1 MEFNYYYGN
10 QADQFSFIR
19 IPRVLLVDPL
29 FEPLTIQAKLLY
41 GVLLDRMG
49 VSMRNGWF
57 DEKNRVYIIYQIS
70 EIQTDLG
77 FSKKK
82 SIDYLTELEQFGLV
96 EKKRRGRGLPSIL
109 YVKSF
114 MVPGLEARSAETDTS
129 TSDTKDLRS
138 VEMGTSASDAF
149 ASRSAEIVTSRPEEI
164 MDLGGKNTENTAFSA
179 ISEESRSAEID
190 TSTDL
195 KVLRGSQID
204 TSRGSQIALLEVPK
218 STPLKN
224 YNNINY
230 TNESYNKSNHISSAT
245 GSDEDEMRKMH
256 AYAELIA
263 ENMDLE
269 SLKQNHIYDADLL
282 DGIYDLVLEVALC
295 KSATMVI
302 ASNEYPTELVRSKF
316 LTEDMADTAEHMV
329 WMIRK
334 VFNISCQAS
343 AEVDIGRVTNNSKV
357 SDHHAIIPT
366 VELEKQEFKELS
378 KGEKDILLLI
388 SMRLLMA
395 TGVKQRISET
405 EIRVSCGGEE
415 FLAKGKNVLNPG
427 WKEFEDH
434 FRKMKNLT
442 VSKAEKGIPL
452 LSEGQTFVCENVS
465 ASQHFTSPPKT
476 FTEDSLLSAMET
488 AGNDSFDEDTEKK
501 GLGTPATRAEMI
513 EKLVRN
519 SYVQRKGKQLIPTED
534 GMALV
539 QILPE
544 EVKSA
549 KLTADWENA
558 LKQIEKGALSKE
570 EFMSGITDMVKELVT
585 KYGVTDGKQDNP
597 FSGGDSTR
605 PQREEIGKCPRCG
618 SSVLE
623 GEKGFYCNKREC
635 SFCLWKENRW
645 LSSMRKKLTKK
656 MTVALLKD
664 GRVHVTGLYSERKG
678 RCFDADLLMKDD
690 GERVNYSL
698 DFSSKSTAKRKTKG

>member
-19 IPRVLLVDPL
+19 IPRVLLVDSL

-138 VEMGTSASDAF
+138 VEMGTSVSDAI
-149 ASRSAEIVTSRPEEI
+149 A
-164 MDLGGKNTENTAFSA
+164 
-179 ISEESRSAEID
+179 SRSAEID

-195 KVLRGSQID
+195 KVLKGSQID
-204 TSRGSQIALLEVPK
+204 TSRGSQIALLEVLESTLLEVPK

-230 TNESYNKSNHISSAT
+230 TNESYNKSNHISSTT

-316 LTEDMADTAEHMV
+316 LKLNASHVEYAIECFNQNTTKVRNIKKYLLAVLFNAPTTIGGYYTAEV
-329 WMIRK
+329 
-334 VFNISCQAS
+334 
-343 AEVDIGRVTNNSKV
+343 
-357 SDHHAIIPT
+357 HHDMPY
-366 VELEKQEFKELS
+366 
-378 KGEKDILLLI
+378 
-388 SMRLLMA
+388 
-395 TGVKQRISET
+395 
-405 EIRVSCGGEE
+405 
-415 FLAKGKNVLNPG
+415 LA
-427 WKEFEDH
+427 
-434 FRKMKNLT
+434 
-442 VSKAEKGIPL
+442 
-452 LSEGQTFVCENVS
+452 
-465 ASQHFTSPPKT
+465 
-476 FTEDSLLSAMET
+476 
-488 AGNDSFDEDTEKK
+488 
-501 GLGTPATRAEMI
+501 
-513 EKLVRN
+513 
-519 SYVQRKGKQLIPTED
+519 
-534 GMALV
+534 
-539 QILPE
+539 
-544 EVKSA
+544 A
-549 KLTADWENA
+549 K
-558 LKQIEKGALSKE
+558 
-570 EFMSGITDMVKELVT
+570 
-585 KYGVTDGKQDNP
+585 
-597 FSGGDSTR
+597 
-605 PQREEIGKCPRCG
+605 
-618 SSVLE
+618 
-623 GEKGFYCNKREC
+623 
-635 SFCLWKENRW
+635 
-645 LSSMRKKLTKK
+645 
-656 MTVALLKD
+656 
-664 GRVHVTGLYSERKG
+664 
-678 RCFDADLLMKDD
+678 
-690 GERVNYSL
+690 
-698 DFSSKSTAKRKTKG
+698 

>member
-1 MEFNYYYGN
+1 MQLVIAEKPSVARSIANVIGAYKREDGYLEGSGYLVSWCVGHLIELAQPQTYDERYKKWSMKNLPILPENWLYQVSEGTKKQFFILKKLMNRSDVAEIIAATDAGREGELIFRLVYEQAGCRKPFKRLWISSMEDSAIREGFEHLRDGHEFDSLYAAA
-10 QADQFSFIR
+10 QARSWADWLVGMNGTRLFTKLYDR
-19 IPRVLLVDPL
+19 KLTVGRVQTPTLAMLVDRQNQINGFQKQKYWNVHL
-29 FEPLTIQAKLLY
+29 H
-41 GVLLDRMG
+41 LD
-49 VSMRNGWF
+49 
-57 DEKNRVYIIYQIS
+57 D
-70 EIQTDLG
+70 
-77 FSKKK
+77 
-82 SIDYLTELEQFGLV
+82 
-96 EKKRRGRGLPSIL
+96 
-109 YVKSF
+109 
-114 MVPGLEARSAETDTS
+114 
-129 TSDTKDLRS
+129 
-138 VEMGTSASDAF
+138 
-149 ASRSAEIVTSRPEEI
+149 
-164 MDLGGKNTENTAFSA
+164 
-179 ISEESRSAEID
+179 
-190 TSTDL
+190 
-195 KVLRGSQID
+195 
-204 TSRGSQIALLEVPK
+204 LEVVK
-218 STPLKN
+218 ERLFDQ
-224 YNNINY
+224 
-230 TNESYNKSNHISSAT
+230 NE
-245 GSDEDEMRKMH
+245 M
-256 AYAELIA
+256 AELIEKCRNQTA
-263 ENMDLE
+263 TVTYAKSTEKTISPPKL
-269 SLKQNHIYDADLL
+269 
-282 DGIYDLVLEVALC
+282 YDLTTLQREANRYYGYTAQKTLEYTQRLYEKKLV
-295 KSATMVI
+295 T
-302 ASNEYPTELVRSKF
+302 YPRTDSQF

-329 WMIRK
+329 WMVRK

-366 VELEKQEFKELS
+366 AELEKQKLEELS
-378 KGEKDILLLI
+378 QGEKDILLLI

-395 TGVKQRISET
+395 TGAKQRISET

-415 FLAKGKNVLNPG
+415 FLAKGKTVLDPG

-442 VSKAEKGIPL
+442 VSKAEKEIPL

-501 GLGTPATRAEMI
+501 GIGTPATRAEMI

-534 GMALV
+534 GMALA

-544 EVKSA
+544 EVKSP

-558 LKQIEKGALSKE
+558 LKQIEKGTLSKE

-597 FSGGDSTR
+597 FSGADSTK

-623 GEKGFYCNKREC
+623 GEKGFYCSKREC

-656 MTVALLKD
+656 MAVALLKD